1 MPMKKNPVIIGGVLV
16 VVLGGLLFVTASMQQ
31 AEGLVFVGDT
41 NVACLPNGHQQ
52 LAVHI
57 HPVLSITVDGVP
69 ETIPANVGV
78 TQTCMAELHTHDATG
93 VIHVETA
100 TADRVGQLSFE
111 DFFAVW
117 GAPVV
122 REGYSMVVTVN
133 GEAVESLAEIP
144 LRDGD
149 QVQVAYTRTVQE
161 SL

>member
-1 MPMKKNPVIIGGVLV
+1 MKKKNILIGVGV
-16 VVLGGLLFVTASMQQ
+16 VVLFGVLLYFSASMQTR
-31 AEGLVFVGDT
+31 GTLVMVGTT

-57 HPVLSITVDGVP
+57 HPVLSITVDDVP
-69 ETIPANVGV
+69 ETIPANIGV
-78 TQTCMAELHTHDATG
+78 TQTCMAEIHTHDATG
-93 VIHVETA
+93 VVHVETA

-122 REGYSMVVTVN
+122 REGYTMVVTVN
-133 GEAVESLAEIP
+133 GEAVESLATIP

-149 QVQVAYTRTVQE
+149 QVQVAYTRTMSE